1 MPKHDHDHDHDHK
14 HPEPGK
20 PGHRGPKERE
30 LATSLTVAILR
41 SAQNGEKSPDQL
53 ADQAVGIYTKML
65 DLVGAK

>member
-1 MPKHDHDHDHDHK
+1 MPKHDHDHDHH

-41 SAQNGEKSPDQL
+41 SAQSGDKSADQL
-53 ADQAVGIYTKML
+53 ADQAVGIYSRML
-65 DLVGAK
+65 DLVGPK